1 MNCVDLSTGV
11 LMMSKNT
18 HGASRCLTAMAVVV
32 ALATGWSAPTLQ
44 AQSADALETV
54 VVTGT
59 RQAYRG
65 EFTRL
70 EQPVADLVL
79 DEEVLAAAGVT
90 DLDQALD
97 LSASVARQNNFGGLW
112 NSFAI
117 RGFAGDENLPSGYLV
132 NGFNAGRGFGGP
144 RNLAGVESVE
154 VLKGPRAA
162 LFGRGE
168 PGGTVNLVTK
178 RPKATQAGEVKL
190 TAGRYAHRRADLDY
204 NQPLSDAAGLR
215 VVGYFEDSESFRDTV
230 ETRRYGANPSF
241 AWRPSEAGRFVYEL
255 EYSHQEVPFD
265 RGVLAVD
272 GQLGRIPPSRFLGE
286 PGDGPIE
293 ARTLGHQLEYQHELN
308 DQWSLLVGANL
319 RDTSLE
325 GFSTEP
331 ELAAN
336 RQQLLV
342 DGRNLTRQR
351 RSRDY
356 DADYRVLRA
365 ELSGEF
371 RTGGL
376 RHRVLIGVDADQFE
390 NDQVFLRARAPTL
403 ASRPTP
409 QQQQAIDIFAPVYGR
424 FPLPTP
430 GPLTDRLE
438 TQESRGIFLQ
448 DQISL
453 TDRFEVR
460 LGARFDDYE
469 QTLEDRAARRT
480 VRQTESRVEPQ
491 FGAVF
496 KATDRLSWY
505 AGYGRNFRPLS
516 GADFAGRP
524 FEPNTSTS
532 IETGLSFESADG
544 AWSGT
549 AGIFRTMQDNILV
562 ADPVNAGFSRA
573 GGEAES
579 RGVEVDLQGRLDS
592 GLGVWFSY
600 AYIDAEVS
608 GDVLDPNFALP
619 VRAGSPL
626 INIPEHS
633 LSLQVTQEL
642 QLAGRPLTF
651 GGGAMFVDDRLG
663 ETGTT
668 FELPSYTIVRVF
680 ATYDLTSAF
689 SLRADIDNLTD
700 ETYYTN
706 SFSRLWVQPG
716 APRNIRVSA
725 MLRF

>member
-1 MNCVDLSTGV
+1 
-11 LMMSKNT
+11 MMSKNT

-642 QLAGRPLTF
+642 QLADRPLTF

-680 ATYDLTSAF
+680 ATYALTSAF

>member
-1 MNCVDLSTGV
+1 
-11 LMMSKNT
+11 MMSKNT

>member
-1 MNCVDLSTGV
+1 
-11 LMMSKNT
+11 MMSKNT

-642 QLAGRPLTF
+642 QLADRPLSF

>member
-1 MNCVDLSTGV
+1 
-11 LMMSKNT
+11 MMSKNT

-178 RPKATQAGEVKL
+178 RPKATQGGEVKL

-642 QLAGRPLTF
+642 QLADRPLTF

>member
-1 MNCVDLSTGV
+1 
-11 LMMSKNT
+11 MMSKNT

-241 AWRPSEAGRFVYEL
+241 AWRPSEADRFVYEL

>member
-1 MNCVDLSTGV
+1 
-11 LMMSKNT
+11 MMSKNT
-18 HGASRCLTAMAVVV
+18 HGASRRLTAMAVVV
-32 ALATGWSAPTLQ
+32 ALATGWSGPTLQ

-725 MLRF
+725 VLRF

>member
-1 MNCVDLSTGV
+1 
-11 LMMSKNT
+11 MMSKNT

-390 NDQVFLRARAPTL
+390 NDQLFLRARAPTL

-642 QLAGRPLTF
+642 QLADRPLTF

>member
-725 MLRF
+725 VLRF

>member
-1 MNCVDLSTGV
+1 
-11 LMMSKNT
+11 MMSKNT

-725 MLRF
+725 VLRF

>member
-1 MNCVDLSTGV
+1 
-11 LMMSKNT
+11 MMSKNT
-18 HGASRCLTAMAVVV
+18 HGASRCLTAMAVLV

>member
-1 MNCVDLSTGV
+1 
-11 LMMSKNT
+11 MSKNA

-79 DEEVLAAAGVT
+79 DEEVLTAAGVT

-460 LGARFDDYE
+460 LGVRFDDYE

>member
-1 MNCVDLSTGV
+1 
-11 LMMSKNT
+11 MMSKNMN
-18 HGASRCLTAMAVVV
+18 GPSRGLTATAVAF
-32 ALATGWSAPTLQ
+32 ALATGWSAPTLH

-70 EQPVADLVL
+70 EKPVADLVI
-79 DEEVLAAAGVT
+79 DEEVLAAAGAT

-178 RPKATQAGEVKL
+178 RPKATRAGEVKL

-241 AWRPSEAGRFVYEL
+241 AWRPTEAGRFVYEL
-255 EYSHQEVPFD
+255 EYSRQEVPFD

-293 ARTLGHQLEYQHELN
+293 ARTLGHQLEYQHEFN

-376 RHRVLIGVDADQFE
+376 RHRVLIGVDADKFE

-469 QTLEDRAARRT
+469 QTLQDRAARRT

-549 AGIFRTMQDNILV
+549 AGIFRTTQANILV
-562 ADPVNAGFSRA
+562 ADPLNAGFSIA
-573 GGEAES
+573 GGKAES
-579 RGVEVDLQGRLDS
+579 RGLEIDLQGRLDS

-619 VRAGSPL
+619 VRAGSSL

-642 QLAGRPLTF
+642 QLAGRPLTL
-651 GGGAMFVDDRLG
+651 GGGAVFVDDRLG

-668 FELPSYTIVRVF
+668 FELPGYTIARVF
-680 ATYDLTSAF
+680 AAYELTSAL

-716 APRNIRVSA
+716 TPRNIRVSA
-725 MLRF
+725 VLRF

>member
-1 MNCVDLSTGV
+1 
-11 LMMSKNT
+11 MMSKNT

-168 PGGTVNLVTK
+168 PGGPVNLVTK

-642 QLAGRPLTF
+642 QLADRPLTF

>member
-1 MNCVDLSTGV
+1 
-11 LMMSKNT
+11 MMSKNK
-18 HGASRCLTAMAVVV
+18 HRPSRGLTARAVAV
-32 ALATGWSAPTLQ
+32 AIATGWAAPTLQ
-44 AQSADALETV
+44 AQSVDTLETV

-70 EQPVADLVL
+70 EKPVADLVI
-79 DEEVLAAAGVT
+79 DEEVLAAAGAT

-190 TAGRYAHRRADLDY
+190 TVGRYAHRRADLDY

-241 AWRPSEAGRFVYEL
+241 AWRPTEAGRFVYEL
-255 EYSHQEVPFD
+255 EYSRQEVPFD

-293 ARTLGHQLEYQHELN
+293 ARTLGHQLEYQHEFN

-376 RHRVLIGVDADQFE
+376 RHRVLIGVDADKFE

-469 QTLEDRAARRT
+469 QTRQDRAARRT

-549 AGIFRTMQDNILV
+549 AGIFRSTQENILV
-562 ADPVNAGFSRA
+562 ADPLNAGFSIA
-573 GGEAES
+573 GGKAES
-579 RGVEVDLQGRLDS
+579 RGLEIDLQGRFDS

-633 LSLQVTQEL
+633 LSLQVTQQL
-642 QLAGRPLTF
+642 QLAGRPLTL
-651 GGGAMFVDDRLG
+651 GGGAVFVDDRLG

-668 FELPSYTIVRVF
+668 FELPGYTIARVF
-680 ATYDLTSAF
+680 AAYEITSAL

-706 SFSRLWVQPG
+706 SFSRLWVKPG
-716 APRNIRVSA
+716 TPRNIRVSA
-725 MLRF
+725 VLRF

>member
-1 MNCVDLSTGV
+1 
-11 LMMSKNT
+11 
-18 HGASRCLTAMAVVV
+18 
-32 ALATGWSAPTLQ
+32 
-44 AQSADALETV
+44 
-54 VVTGT
+54 
-59 RQAYRG
+59 
-65 EFTRL
+65 
-70 EQPVADLVL
+70 
-79 DEEVLAAAGVT
+79 
-90 DLDQALD
+90 
-97 LSASVARQNNFGGLW
+97 
-112 NSFAI
+112 
-117 RGFAGDENLPSGYLV
+117 
-132 NGFNAGRGFGGP
+132 
-144 RNLAGVESVE
+144 
-154 VLKGPRAA
+154 
-162 LFGRGE
+162 
-168 PGGTVNLVTK
+168 K

-190 TAGRYAHRRADLDY
+190 TVGRYAHRRADLDY
-204 NQPLSDAAGLR
+204 NQPLSDAAWLR
-215 VVGYFEDSESFRDTV
+215 VVGYFGDSESFRDTV

-241 AWRPSEAGRFVYEL
+241 AWRPTEAGRFVYEL
-255 EYSHQEVPFD
+255 EYSRQEVPFD

-293 ARTLGHQLEYQHELN
+293 ARTLGHQLEYQHEFN

-376 RHRVLIGVDADQFE
+376 RHRVLIGVDADKFE

-409 QQQQAIDIFAPVYGR
+409 QQQQAIDIFAPMYGR
-424 FPLPTP
+424 FPPPTP

-438 TQESRGIFLQ
+438 TQESRGVFLQ

-469 QTLEDRAARRT
+469 RTLQDRAARRT

-549 AGIFRTMQDNILV
+549 AGIFRSTQENILV
-562 ADPVNAGFSRA
+562 ADPLNAGFSIA
-573 GGEAES
+573 GGKAES
-579 RGVEVDLQGRLDS
+579 RGLEIDLQGRFDS

-633 LSLQVTQEL
+633 LSLQVTQQL
-642 QLAGRPLTF
+642 QLAGRPLTL
-651 GGGAMFVDDRLG
+651 GGGAVFVDDRLG

-668 FELPSYTIVRVF
+668 FELPGYTIARVF
-680 ATYDLTSAF
+680 AAHEITSAL

-706 SFSRLWVQPG
+706 SFSRLWVKPG
-716 APRNIRVSA
+716 TPRNIRVSA
-725 MLRF
+725 VLRF